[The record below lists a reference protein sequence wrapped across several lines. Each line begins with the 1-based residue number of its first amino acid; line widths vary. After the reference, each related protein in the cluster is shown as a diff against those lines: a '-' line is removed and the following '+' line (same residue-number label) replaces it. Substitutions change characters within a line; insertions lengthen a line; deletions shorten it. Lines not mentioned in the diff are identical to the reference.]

1 MIGGLVADAGGA
13 LSHPA
18 IIAREYGVPAVV
30 AVVGATNTLRDGEVV
45 TVDGSEGSVR
55 RPTPSP

>member
-1 MIGGLVADAGGA
+1 M

-30 AVVGATNTLRDGEVV
+30 ATGTATTDLHDGQLV
-45 TVDGSEGSVR
+45 TVDGSAGTVV
-55 RPTPSP
+55 PVTG